1 MWPLAVGGQPAPGGQ
16 EKGSVPI
23 LGHRGQIKLA
33 FGPAA
38 VAGPAMAALAIGTKV
53 AITPLAAHGPRVTGR
68 MVALTLVALVA
79 V

>member
-1 MWPLAVGGQPAPGGQ
+1 
-16 EKGSVPI
+16 
-23 LGHRGQIKLA
+23 
-33 FGPAA
+33 
-38 VAGPAMAALAIGTKV
+38 MAALAIGTKA